1 MGASRYQEIDPHY
14 WRPYW
19 CAATEFNSTAFRDCL
34 DEGGYSFLTRRGV
47 AVVAAGI
54 AAVLAIVAA
63 VVVAVV
69 VVRRRRRRVADAG

>member
-1 MGASRYQEIDPHY
+1 MGAARYQEIDPRH

-19 CAATEFNSTAFRDCL
+19 CAATEFSSTAFRDCL

-54 AAVLAIVAA
+54 VAAVLAILAA
-63 VVVAVV
+63 VVV